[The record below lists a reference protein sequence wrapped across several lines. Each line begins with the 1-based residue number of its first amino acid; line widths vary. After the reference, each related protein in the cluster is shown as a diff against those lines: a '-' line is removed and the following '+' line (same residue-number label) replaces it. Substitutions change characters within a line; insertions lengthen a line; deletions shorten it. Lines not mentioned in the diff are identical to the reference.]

1 MPNTENIVIN
11 TGPII
16 ALVAALGE
24 LNVLSTLYRKVLVPF
39 EVIAEI
45 RAGGSKGSQLENL
58 KMPLGSSNGQILLK
72 FQPY

>member
-16 ALVAALGE
+16 ALVAAFGE
-24 LNVLSTLYRKVLVPF
+24 LKMLSSLYRKVLVPF

-45 RAGGSKGSQLENL
+45 RAGGPKRVRSWRIRRCHLACQMDK
-58 KMPLGSSNGQILLK
+58 SS
-72 FQPY
+72 